1 FGLWLLMSAA
11 TLVVKFRILSCDSE
25 IVVSPNRLAGK
36 QAELCQTQPEI
47 VSEVAKGARLGVREC
62 QYQFRYRR
70 WNCTT
75 PLVSL
80 VSFVSDIRETA
91 FVYAITAAGVT
102 HAVTQACSM
111 GDLLQCGCEATRN
124 RWEWGGCGDDVEFGY
139 EKSKQFMDAKRRRGK
154 SDIRTLID
162 LHNNEAGRLAV
173 KLYMR
178 TECKCHG
185 LSGSCTLRTCW
196 KKMPHFREVG
206 DRLLER
212 FNGASKVMGGNDG
225 KTLIPGSLGTRGR
238 MCNSTAMDIS
248 GCDLLC
254 CERGYREETVV
265 FEENCLCRFH
275 WCCVVQCK
283 KCLVRKELSLC
294 H

>member
-1 FGLWLLMSAA
+1 MEKDDEIERMALRICDFHIVNHFLLLMVRPLCLAPPSSSPPPSCPLHLSASFPPPQ
-11 TLVVKFRILSCDSE
+11 TPSGPRPLPHPPPHPP
-25 IVVSPNRLAGK
+25 SP
-36 QAELCQTQPEI
+36 T
-47 VSEVAKGARLGVREC
+47 
-62 QYQFRYRR
+62 
-70 WNCTT
+70 CTSST
-75 PLVSL
+75 S
-80 VSFVSDIRETA
+80 
-91 FVYAITAAGVT
+91 
-102 HAVTQACSM
+102 Q
-111 GDLLQCGCEATRN
+111 
-124 RWEWGGCGDDVEFGY
+124 
-139 EKSKQFMDAKRRRGK
+139 
-154 SDIRTLID
+154 
-162 LHNNEAGRLAV
+162 AV

-225 KTLIPGSLGTRGR
+225 KTLIPVGHNIKPPDKQDLIYSDESPDFCVANRKTGSLGTRGR
-238 MCNSTAMDIS
+238 ICNSTAMDIS

-283 KCLVRKELSLC
+283 KCVVRKELSIC
-294 H
+294 Q

>member
-1 FGLWLLMSAA
+1 MKKDDEIERIVLRICDFYINHFLLLMVRPLCLAPPSSSPAPPPSCPLHLSASFPPPQ
-11 TLVVKFRILSCDSE
+11 TPSGPPQ
-25 IVVSPNRLAGK
+25 SP
-36 QAELCQTQPEI
+36 T
-47 VSEVAKGARLGVREC
+47 
-62 QYQFRYRR
+62 
-70 WNCTT
+70 CTSST
-75 PLVSL
+75 S
-80 VSFVSDIRETA
+80 
-91 FVYAITAAGVT
+91 
-102 HAVTQACSM
+102 Q
-111 GDLLQCGCEATRN
+111 
-124 RWEWGGCGDDVEFGY
+124 
-139 EKSKQFMDAKRRRGK
+139 
-154 SDIRTLID
+154 
-162 LHNNEAGRLAV
+162 AV

-225 KTLIPGSLGTRGR
+225 KTLIPVGHNIKPPDKQDLIYSDESPDFCVANRKTGSLGTRGR
-238 MCNSTAMDIS
+238 ICNSTAMDIS

-283 KCLVRKELSLC
+283 KCVVRKELSIC
-294 H
+294 Q